1 MAPPLALES
10 RPLVLELHA
19 LLSELDPARW
29 RDELAEQLGSR
40 LERLADALHELADR
54 FEDDEEISVPGAAA
68 AGLWLRLGA
77 LADDLDELIPAP
89 LESAEE
95 RQRAWLDVRDALLP
109 RYEQLVVALRAEQV
123 RLPSLRPTN
132 YTRNLFHVGGALA
145 AFFAIELL
153 PLSWLFPVAASVA
166 VAGWSMEGA
175 RRLSPAVNRALMW
188 LFSPVAHAS
197 EEHGINSSTWY
208 ASALA
213 LIALTGEQ
221 AACAVAVLV
230 LGAADPVASIVGRR
244 FGSIKLV
251 NGRSLQGSLAFLVVA
266 LAAAL
271 AVLVGWHPE
280 LPAPALVALAAALPA
295 TVAELV
301 SRRLDDNFT
310 VPLSAALGAWG
321 ALVLVG

>member
-1 MAPPLALES
+1 M
-10 RPLVLELHA
+10 LELHA

-29 RDELAEQLGSR
+29 RDEVAEQAAAR
-40 LERLADALHELADR
+40 LQQLADALHDLADR
-54 FEDDEEISVPGAAA
+54 FEEDDEASLPGASGE
-68 AGLWLRLGA
+68 GLWRRLGA
-77 LADDLDELIPAP
+77 LADDLDELLPAA

-95 RQRAWLDVRDALLP
+95 RSRAWLEVRDALLP
-109 RYEQLVVALRAEQV
+109 RYEQLVIALRAEEV

-153 PLSWLFPVAASVA
+153 PLSWLFPVAATVA

-175 RRLSPAVNRALMW
+175 RRLSPAVNRGLMW

-213 LIALTGEQ
+213 LIALTGEP

-230 LGAADPVASIVGRR
+230 LGAADPVAGIIGRR

-266 LAAAL
+266 VLAAL
-271 AVLVGWHPE
+271 AVLYGWHPE
-280 LPAPALVALAAALPA
+280 LPAPLLVALAAAVPA
-295 TVAELV
+295 TLAELL

-321 ALVLVG
+321 ALVLVA